1 MKPIDTYYYLKRNKV
16 SYNANSLIQL
26 YYPIMG
32 SDALVVYQYLTHFFD
47 DGKREHKYSEILNHL
62 QFGMSRLEEA
72 LVVLTALDLVVLY
85 QEVNHYLIKLQ
96 PALELEDF
104 LVNPIYKRLL
114 EQKIGELAL
123 SELEVTIPNQAR
135 DISKKFSDVFGKAP
149 ADLEVTLKPKKN
161 RLTFDLDSFQ
171 QLMSRDGLQFANE
184 KEDVV
189 RLYSIAEEYKMTWFD
204 TYQLAKA
211 TAVNGKIAP
220 NRIIAQK
227 KQMLTQFSK
236 SDDFTQAEL
245 VIIRE
250 AKKDKAQLFLEKIKK
265 TKRATVTQDEKN
277 LLIKLAQMD
286 FLDEVINIMVL
297 YTFNK
302 TNSANLQKNYLLKIA
317 NDFSYQGVGNA
328 EEAILKMRSF
338 EDRKGKPTSTKAK
351 ASKTNVPQWSNPDY
365 QEKTSSEEQEK
376 LDKFKAEAL
385 KRLEKLKKGGD

>member
-26 YYPIMG
+26 YYPIIG

-104 LVNPIYKRLL
+104 LINPIYKRLL

-149 ADLEVTLKPKKN
+149 AGLDVTLKSKKN
-161 RLTFDLDSFQ
+161 KIAFDLDSFQ
-171 QLMSRDGLQFANE
+171 QLMTRDGLQFTNE
-184 KEDVV
+184 NEDVV

-211 TAVNGKIAP
+211 TAVSGKIAP
-220 NRIIAQK
+220 NRMIAQK
-227 KQMLTQFSK
+227 KQMLTQPSK
-236 SDDFTQAEL
+236 SEEFTQAEHI
-245 VIIRE
+245 IIRE

-265 TKRATVTQDEKN
+265 AKRATVTEDEKN
-277 LLIKLAQMD
+277 LLIRLAQMD

-302 TNSANLQKNYLLKIA
+302 TNSANLQKNYLLKVA
-317 NDFSYQGVGNA
+317 NDFSYQGVANA
-328 EEAILKMRSF
+328 EEAILKMRAF
-338 EDRKGKPTSTKAK
+338 EDRKGKPTTAKAK

-365 QEKTSSEEQEK
+365 QETTSAEEQEQ

-385 KRLEKLKKGGD
+385 KRLEKLKKGGE